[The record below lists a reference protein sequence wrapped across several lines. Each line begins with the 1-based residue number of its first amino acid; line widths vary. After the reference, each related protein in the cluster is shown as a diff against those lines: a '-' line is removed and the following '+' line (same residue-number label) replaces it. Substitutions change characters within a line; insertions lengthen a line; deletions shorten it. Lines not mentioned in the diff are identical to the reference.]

1 MSGFFNEK
9 IIDLDIINTDLS
21 NESTIN
27 LFELPNLSSG
37 GGVTTYELE
46 TDPINDVT
54 MTSAGLTW
62 TVYEG
67 GIPTLVYSGTLPSP
81 ASAARST
88 LAAAL
93 TATTNGTWVVD
104 GQKFKTT
111 DSTTQYTSGNKV
123 TTLLTF
129 FFNIA
134 TTSINTGSPVEVV
147 GDEQEYNSLSEEL
160 NFGSYRLDYVNVYA
174 DNIEQANR
182 YFSKTIRNS
191 NGNKRVNIE
200 NPTISPVQSQFA
212 VEEVNIDYVVTPTNK
227 LEYTLG
233 AGESVRLI
241 FKYSQSGGR
250 KFKDGAP
257 FNKKVLN
264 KEINKFYGRRVIS
277 EKVSLN
283 KSFEPP
289 IMSISG
295 VVQQKSPLEI
305 TKEIL
310 EKEKILQL
318 GVENLSEDSIKK
330 KVANKIA
337 SSGGSTTY
345 DPYNY
350 IEGNK

>member
-111 DSTTQYTSGNKV
+111 DSTTQYTS
-123 TTLLTF
+123 
-129 FFNIA
+129 
-134 TTSINTGSPVEVV
+134 
-147 GDEQEYNSLSEEL
+147 
-160 NFGSYRLDYVNVYA
+160 
-174 DNIEQANR
+174 
-182 YFSKTIRNS
+182 
-191 NGNKRVNIE
+191 
-200 NPTISPVQSQFA
+200 
-212 VEEVNIDYVVTPTNK
+212 
-227 LEYTLG
+227 
-233 AGESVRLI
+233 
-241 FKYSQSGGR
+241 
-250 KFKDGAP
+250 
-257 FNKKVLN
+257 
-264 KEINKFYGRRVIS
+264 
-277 EKVSLN
+277 
-283 KSFEPP
+283 
-289 IMSISG
+289 
-295 VVQQKSPLEI
+295 
-305 TKEIL
+305 
-310 EKEKILQL
+310 
-318 GVENLSEDSIKK
+318 
-330 KVANKIA
+330 
-337 SSGGSTTY
+337 
-345 DPYNY
+345 
-350 IEGNK
+350 